1 VPGKRERPEPPREPP
16 GRRQNTFDAPAPPEG
31 LRARHKR
38 DKRERLRAAAWH
50 LFTTVGY
57 AETTTRAIAERAG
70 VGTGT
75 LFLYARDKSDLLFLV
90 FEERLR
96 EAVDEGFRTLP
107 LDAGMNAQVLHV
119 FERLFA
125 MYGENAAVSRQ
136 FVKEFPGA
144 EGPNADRVNAL
155 TFAFLQRVAGIV
167 ERAQARGEV
176 RKSALPVLVAQTF
189 FAIYYMSLMTWLVGF
204 NSLETAFD
212 PLLRSSLDL
221 IMEGLMERP
230 SAR

>member
-1 VPGKRERPEPPREPP
+1 VPGKRKGPASA
-16 GRRQNTFDAPAPPEG
+16 GRRPAGEG
-31 LRARHKR
+31 DSVDGGRRARHKR

-50 LFTTVGY
+50 LFTTTGY

-75 LFLYARDKSDLLFLV
+75 LFLYARDKADLLFLV

-96 EAVDEGFRTLP
+96 DTVDEGFRTLP
-107 LDAGMNAQVLHV
+107 AEATLNEQVLHL

-125 MYGENAAVSRQ
+125 MYGESVPVARQ

-144 EGPNADRVNAL
+144 DGPNADRVNGL
-155 TFAFLQRVAGIV
+155 TLGFLQRVAGLV

-176 RKSALPVLVAQTF
+176 RKSALPLLVAQTF
-189 FAIYYMSLMTWLVGF
+189 FALYFMSLMTWLTGVS
-204 NSLETAFD
+204 SLETAYD
-212 PLLRSSLDL
+212 PLLRSTLDL
-221 IMEGLMERP
+221 LMEGLAERGRIE
-230 SAR
+230 AK